1 MRTEELIQALAE
13 DEVKPVAYGLVFRAA
28 LAAGIITAAVIFFG
42 AIGFRPDIG
51 AALETARFLFKFV
64 VTGTLAVLATLLL
77 QRMGRP
83 GRPLGLF
90 GYGLIA
96 VPVMIVAAA
105 AFELAAMPRALW
117 GQLLVGSNARFCLTL
132 IPLMAVGPL
141 ALFIAA
147 LRRGAPARPG
157 LAGAVAG
164 LAASGIAATFYAANC
179 TDDSPLFVMTW
190 YPLATAIVVAT
201 GAFAG
206 ARFLRW

>member
-13 DEVKPVAYGLVFRAA
+13 DEIRPIAYGPVFRAA
-28 LAAGIITAAVIFFG
+28 LAVGIVIAAAIFFG

-51 AALETARFLFKFV
+51 AALETVRFLFKFV
-64 VTGTLAVLATLLL
+64 VTGTLAILATLLL

-83 GRPLGLF
+83 DQPAGLF
-90 GYGLIA
+90 GYGLLV
-96 VPVMIVAAA
+96 VPVMIATAA
-105 AFELAAMPRALW
+105 AFELAVMPQAMWAR
-117 GQLLVGSNARFCLTL
+117 LLVGSNARFCLTL
-132 IPLMAVGPL
+132 IPLMAAGPL
-141 ALFIAA
+141 ALFIVA

-190 YPLATAIVVAT
+190 YPLATAVVVA
-201 GAFAG
+201 AG
-206 ARFLRW
+206 AAAGMRFLRW